1 MIRAIVFGV
10 TLSLGAA
17 GAATAQDANVKKGM
31 QLFADQK
38 CSLCHSVGETGN
50 KKGPLDEVGSTRSAD
65 QIRQWIVDSKGM
77 TEKSGATRKPL
88 MKEFKLSKQEVD
100 GLVAYLQ
107 TLKKKS

>member
-1 MIRAIVFGV
+1 MVRAIVFGV

-17 GAATAQDANVKKGM
+17 GAAAAQDAVVKKGM
-31 QLFADQK
+31 QVYADQK

-50 KKGPLDEVGSTRSAD
+50 KKGPLDEVGSTLSAAE
-65 QIRQWIVDSKGM
+65 IRQWIVDSKGM
-77 TEKSGATRKPL
+77 TEKSGAARKPV

-107 TLKKKS
+107 TLKKK